1 MHLASNLYM
10 VFWIIGDIETLGAK
24 ATEFP
29 ASHTSI
35 VNLAINE
42 QKTVRKHQGFKRAIS
57 QDKSGVH

>member
-1 MHLASNLYM
+1 M